1 MLFNIEYFTGYYHAP
16 ILVFSLI
23 FLLGSQFLG
32 GIYVAQKE
40 SWKNGRTT
48 IFGALTDII
57 FNVVLIRT
65 IGLYAASLSILLSY
79 FVLFIIRWIDIRK
92 NFKITININSYI
104 YIIIFL
110 YFFFSQYAV
119 NIFLNIMNIPL
130 ALIFFLFIN
139 KKMAISIL
147 KKHVNS

>member
-1 MLFNIEYFTGYYHAP
+1 M
-16 ILVFSLI
+16 
-23 FLLGSQFLG
+23 
-32 GIYVAQKE
+32 AQKE